1 MKAALLRFARDSYH
15 KREETNRMATISPT
29 PIDTIDMIIKDLEY
43 KLVNDVLYICD
54 IGCGDGRWLTA
65 FADKYQC
72 VCLGLEIEEERLLKA
87 KQKLNERGC
96 CMKGIVEFIH
106 ADFLH
111 HSLDMKT
118 LDIVIIYLSRKANEA
133 VKQKLEQECKPGT
146 IIIAIGFQL
155 KDWVYTKKYDTM
167 PPAFIYAR

>member
-1 MKAALLRFARDSYH
+1 MKAALLRFARDSYNE
-15 KREETNRMATISPT
+15 REETNRMATISPT
-29 PIDTIDMIIKDLEY
+29 PIDTIDIIVKDLEY

-87 KQKLNERGC
+87 KQTLNERDC
-96 CMKGIVEFIH
+96 CMKGIVEFVH

-111 HSLDMKT
+111 HSLDLKK
-118 LDIVIIYLSRKANEA
+118 LDIVIIYLSRKGNAA
-133 VKQKLEQECKPGT
+133 VKQKLEQECKSGT

-155 KDWVYTKKYDTM
+155 KDWAFTKKYDRM